1 MPISSYEQEL
11 IQKCC
16 DGNRTAYREFYTRYA
31 GELMAIAMRYMKTKQ
46 EAEDILQDAFIKAY
60 KNLASFNQQ
69 SSLKTWMTR
78 IVINTA
84 LNALRKEHQKYQWNI
99 EEAQEVAD
107 EYLPLNN
114 FHYMEL
120 IGFIQQLPDGCRTV
134 FNLYAL
140 EGYSHKEIGEM
151 LSISEG
157 TSKSQLARARYLLQK
172 MIIETDKVGKHE
184 TLAK

>member
-120 IGFIQQLPDGCRTV
+120 IGFIQRLPDGCRTV

-140 EGYSHKEIGEM
+140 EGYSHKEIAEM
-151 LSISEG
+151 LGISTG
-157 TSKSQLARARYLLQK
+157 TSKSQYFRAKQLLQEV
-172 MIIETDKVGKHE
+172 ILSED
-184 TLAK
+184 AKTKKKAI

>member
-16 DGNRTAYREFYTRYA
+16 DGNRTAYRELYTRYA

-140 EGYSHKEIGEM
+140 EGYSHKEIAEM
-151 LSISEG
+151 LGISTG
-157 TSKSQLARARYLLQK
+157 TSKSQYFRAKQLLQEV
-172 MIIETDKVGKHE
+172 ILSED
-184 TLAK
+184 AKTKKKAI

>member
-16 DGNRTAYREFYTRYA
+16 DGNRTAYKEFYTRYA
-31 GELMAIAMRYMKTKQ
+31 GELMAIALRYMKTKQ
-46 EAEDILQDAFIKAY
+46 EAEDVLQDAFIKAY

-69 SSLKTWMTR
+69 SSLKTWLTR

-84 LNALRKEHQKYQWNI
+84 LNALRKEHQNYQWNI
-99 EEAQEVAD
+99 EEAENIQDSNA
-107 EYLPLNN
+107 LPLEH
-114 FHYMEL
+114 FHYTEL

-140 EGYSHKEIGEM
+140 EGYAHKEIADM
-151 LSISEG
+151 LEVSIG
-157 TSKSQLARARYLLQK
+157 TSKSQYFRAKQLLQEVILSENEK
-172 MIIETDKVGKHE
+172 TKRKAI
-184 TLAK
+184 